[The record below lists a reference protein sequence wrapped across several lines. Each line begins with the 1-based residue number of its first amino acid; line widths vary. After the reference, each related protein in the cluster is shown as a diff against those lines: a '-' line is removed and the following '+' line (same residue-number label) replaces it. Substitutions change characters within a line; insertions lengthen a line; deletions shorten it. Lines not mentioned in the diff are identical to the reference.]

1 MKADTLGFRR
11 RYQRRNSTHHKLTK
25 FESYVI
31 ATFVTTFGLLG
42 IEATITSVALLIY
55 NIIK

>member
-1 MKADTLGFRR
+1 MKADTIGFKR

-31 ATFVTTFGLLG
+31 ASFITTFSLLG
-42 IEATITSVALLIY
+42 VEAIITSITLLIHD
-55 NIIK
+55 IIK